1 MIKNELEYQTTQ
13 DWVKRFTEAITK
25 ADQDQAKKTSDPQG
39 WQMTRDVLQVHLEG
53 LLEEVAEY
61 ETLNSLEPQGAIT
74 LKASWLTELPQILIK
89 ARIAANL
96 SQEELAAIIGITEEE
111 IRSSEKNNY
120 ALTPFTTILDIAAAL
135 GVELESATFA
145 VDFAEVNRWRQRLP
159 IIGNRSRTA

>member
-1 MIKNELEYQTTQ
+1 E
-13 DWVKRFTEAITK
+13 V
-25 ADQDQAKKTSDPQG
+25 KKTSDPQG

-61 ETLNSLEPQGAIT
+61 QTLNSLEPQGAIT
-74 LKASWLTELPQILIK
+74 LKAHWLTELPQILIK

-96 SQEELAAIIGITEEE
+96 SQEELAAIVGVTEEK

-135 GVELESATFA
+135 GIELESATFA
-145 VDFAEVNRWRQRLP
+145 VDFAEVNRLRQRLP
-159 IIGNRSRTA
+159 IIGNRTRTA